1 MYGKKKKTKYNNGGL
16 VARKEF
22 KGIGSI
28 EGNLA
33 GDHNYTKSSVAAS
46 VRKGGTSATASYSKD
61 SRGNSNNIFSFEK
74 QLPNKSSIG
83 VKIRKNPQ
91 VTYHKQ
97 LGGGF
102 NLKVEANKNY
112 RGMSISK
119 PL

>member
-1 MYGKKKKTKYNNGGL
+1 MAKCKMKKYNNGGL
-16 VARKEF
+16 VARKDF
-22 KGIGSI
+22 KDVGSI

-33 GDHNYTKSSVAAS
+33 GNHNYTKSSVAAS
-46 VRKGGTSATASYSKD
+46 VRKGGNSATASYSKD
-61 SRGNSNNIFSFEK
+61 SKGNSNSIFSFEK
-74 QLPNKSSIG
+74 QLPNKSSVG
-83 VKIRKNPQ
+83 VKIRKNPK

-97 LGGGF
+97 LRGGF